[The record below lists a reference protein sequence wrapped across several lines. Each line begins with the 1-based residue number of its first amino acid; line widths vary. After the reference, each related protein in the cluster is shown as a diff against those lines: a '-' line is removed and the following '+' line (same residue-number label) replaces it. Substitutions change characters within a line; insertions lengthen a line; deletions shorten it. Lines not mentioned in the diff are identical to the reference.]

1 MLRLPPQ
8 CFSGDQCYGKAPPAG
23 TAPLKSHVMERLLPG
38 GAITQDMQSSLG
50 STPATGWPHLFSL
63 HAVFQAGRHGVHAVD
78 QEPDGWQISIGNFQ
92 DQSKWRS
99 RHDGPSPQSTRLKL
113 LCGACPCA
121 PQRLS
126 AADRHLYC
134 RSCLADSHRCRGCM
148 APRPQRRPAS
158 RRCRDRCRRRDGPY
172 SVAFL
177 LVLSQ
182 SPFFGFIAP
191 LGLEDEG
198 EDDDQAPF

>member
-1 MLRLPPQ
+1 MVPLILRRSGIFFVLVTPEPWTSPVAEACTPP
-8 CFSGDQCYGKAPPAG
+8 GAVEAMIWKGCYREARSRKICNPP
-23 TAPLKSHVMERLLPG
+23 
-38 GAITQDMQSSLG
+38 LG
-50 STPATGWPHLFSL
+50 STPATGWSHPFSL

-113 LCGACPCA
+113 PCGACPCA

-126 AADRHLYC
+126 AAVRHLHRRPC
-134 RSCLADSHRCRGCM
+134 PAGSHRCRGCM

-158 RRCRDRCRRRDGPY
+158 RRCRDRCRRRDGPFFRRLP
-172 SVAFL
+172 SCPLTVAIL
-177 LVLSQ
+177 RLHS
-182 SPFFGFIAP
+182 P
-191 LGLEDEG
+191 LGT
-198 EDDDQAPF
+198 